1 MKRENLLTVNII
13 TYNHKKYIGRC
24 IDSILSQKTTFDFIV
39 RIFDDCST
47 DGTVEICNEYAKKY
61 PDKVFFT
68 PLKEHIGITKN
79 CLRSYEDITTPYY
92 LYIEG
97 DDYRVNKY
105 GFQMQIEALEKY
117 PEYDLCAASTVLDGD
132 RYEDSYCDISK
143 GVVYSKDY
151 IIAHPETYFFSNL
164 STRIVRTKCINIDKQ
179 NPVTYLNDIR
189 QLYTLINQGKLIYYL
204 PFVLSVYCVTGTG
217 ISTGQ
222 NVFNRTKELL
232 DIIMDINSQTNK
244 EFELVLLKYFCT
256 TVEFYNRI
264 ELEKF
269 QNNNIS
275 NKLLLP
281 QKGKL
286 KIIKKLK
293 HYFLPQAII
302 DLFNLPRDI
311 SRQIRAA
318 LRKDKNLL
326 WKKFLS

>member
-13 TYNHKKYIGRC
+13 TYNHKRYIGRC

-117 PEYDLCAASTVLDGD
+117 PECDLCAASTVLDGD
-132 RYEDSYCDISK
+132 GYEDNYYQYDISK

-164 STRIVRTKCINIDKQ
+164 STRIVRTECINIDKQ
-179 NPVTYLNDIR
+179 NPVAYLNDIR
-189 QLYTLINQGKLIYYL
+189 QLYTLINQGKVIYYL
-204 PFVLSVYCVTGTG
+204 PFALSAYCVTGTG

-232 DIIMDINSQTNK
+232 DILMDINSQTNK

-256 TVEFYNRI
+256 TVQFYNRL

-269 QNNNIS
+269 
-275 NKLLLP
+275 
-281 QKGKL
+281 
-286 KIIKKLK
+286 
-293 HYFLPQAII
+293 
-302 DLFNLPRDI
+302 NLPRNI
-311 SRQIRAA
+311 SRQIRTAF
-318 LRKDKNLL
+318 RKDKSLL
-326 WKKFLS
+326 